1 MMVLV
6 LASVDGNITKLDY
19 WLFPQTCPASQDS
32 LSAFVDTVF
41 SNILYLSTILLGAVI
56 QITTI
61 LALITSVTAC
71 SEKVMEFR

>member
-32 LSAFVDTVF
+32 LSDFVDIMF
-41 SNILYLSTILLGAVI
+41 LYILYLSTNLLGAFI
-56 QITTI
+56 QNNSI

-71 SEKVMEFR
+71 SEKVMELR